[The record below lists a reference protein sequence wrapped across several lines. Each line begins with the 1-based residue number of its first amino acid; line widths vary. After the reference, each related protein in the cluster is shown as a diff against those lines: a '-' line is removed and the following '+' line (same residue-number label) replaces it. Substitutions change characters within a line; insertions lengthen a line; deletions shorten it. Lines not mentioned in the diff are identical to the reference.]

1 MTEAAEVTPESE
13 AVAAEREAPPGTPT
27 PWNRRPPGTAWP
39 PIRPAGPPH
48 PGAAQPPASPAVH
61 PGGPPRPGAA
71 DVVAGATPPRTA
83 PGAAAT
89 PAPGETT
96 GTGQD
101 PAAARPDVAGTPPD
115 PGGARSGGAAAQPD
129 SARAHSDS
137 DDREHGDRHGSDPG
151 VSALSAAA
159 PALAMLPMML
169 ASLLGG
175 AGGGGA
181 QPGGGAPRNT
191 SGTTDSGQTGVG
203 APNTSDE
210 SSRTLSPQA
219 QAALRALEQLR
230 DAYGKSRDSA
240 RTGSGT
246 KPVQTGVRPGSGTGS
261 GAGGGD
267 AAAALSAVQLYQR
280 TAAIAFNNLDNQLA
294 GYLSGLAGT
303 HGIDRAALN
312 SLIKELDLALIK
324 LGTAAYTPAGA
335 QKVHDILTI
344 ALREGIRLAGAG
356 QVNASDTAAAID
368 SLTGQYLYA
377 IAGRNYPGSMPASA
391 GVSAAV
397 QQVIAVAT
405 AQVGKP
411 YVWGAEGP
419 NSFDCSG
426 LMQYAARSVGVSI
439 PRVSQDQYRQLPKV
453 NPADIRPGD
462 LIFPAGQYNGGSPT
476 HVMMYL
482 GNGQCVE
489 APRPGATVRITALPS
504 SYAASR
510 WS

>member
-1 MTEAAEVTPESE
+1 MTEAAEITPESE
-13 AVAAEREAPPGTPT
+13 AVAAEREAPPGPAT
-27 PWNRRPPGTAWP
+27 PWNRRPPRTVWP
-39 PIRPAGPPH
+39 PIPGAGPPGS
-48 PGAAQPPASPAVH
+48 GAAQPPASAAVGPGSPA
-61 PGGPPRPGAA
+61 RPGVA
-71 DVVAGATPPRTA
+71 DVAAGGAPSRTV
-83 PGAAAT
+83 PGTAA
-89 PAPGETT
+89 PAPG
-96 GTGQD
+96 GTAG
-101 PAAARPDVAGTPPD
+101 AAPGPDVARPDAAGTQPD
-115 PGGARSGGAAAQPD
+115 SGGAHPD
-129 SARAHSDS
+129 SARARSDS
-137 DDREHGDRHGSDPG
+137 GEGRHGDRHGSDLG
-151 VSALSAAA
+151 TGALSAAA

-175 AGGGGA
+175 AGGGSGS
-181 QPGGGAPRNT
+181 GGGAPQNI
-191 SGTTDSGQTGVG
+191 SGTTDSGQLGV
-203 APNTSDE
+203 SDAAAADG
-210 SSRTLSPQA
+210 SGRTLSPQA
-219 QAALRALEQLR
+219 QAALQALEQLR
-230 DAYGKSRDSA
+230 DAYGKTRNAS
-240 RTGSGT
+240 RTGAGT
-246 KPVQTGVRPGSGTGS
+246 KPVNTGVRPGTS
-261 GAGGGD
+261 AGGGD

-280 TAAIAFNNLDNQLA
+280 TAAIAFNNLDSQLA
-294 GYLSGLAGT
+294 GYLSGLAGS
-303 HGIDRAALN
+303 HGIDQAALN

-368 SLTGQYLYA
+368 SLTGQYLYT
-377 IAGRNYPGSMPASA
+377 IAGRNYAGSMPASA

-426 LMQYAARSVGVSI
+426 LMQYAARSAGVGI

-504 SYAASR
+504 RYAASR

>member
-1 MTEAAEVTPESE
+1 M
-13 AVAAEREAPPGTPT
+13 
-27 PWNRRPPGTAWP
+27 
-39 PIRPAGPPH
+39 
-48 PGAAQPPASPAVH
+48 
-61 PGGPPRPGAA
+61 
-71 DVVAGATPPRTA
+71 
-83 PGAAAT
+83 
-89 PAPGETT
+89 
-96 GTGQD
+96 
-101 PAAARPDVAGTPPD
+101 
-115 PGGARSGGAAAQPD
+115 
-129 SARAHSDS
+129 HSDS
-137 DDREHGDRHGSDPG
+137 GDRRHDDRHGSDPG
-151 VSALSAAA
+151 TGALTAAA

-175 AGGGGA
+175 AGSGAKSGGGA
-181 QPGGGAPRNT
+181 QQNN
-191 SGTTDSGQTGVG
+191 SGTADSGQAGAGDATVG
-203 APNTSDE
+203 EGSAH
-210 SSRTLSPQA
+210 TLSPQA

-230 DAYGKSRDSA
+230 DAYGKSRNTS

-246 KPVQTGVRPGSGTGS
+246 KPVNTGVRTGAMT
-261 GAGGGD
+261 GADAGGGGD

-294 GYLSGLAGT
+294 GYLSDLAGS
-303 HGIDRAALN
+303 HGIDQAALN

-344 ALREGIRLAGAG
+344 ALREGLRLAGAG
-356 QVNASDTAAAID
+356 QVSASDTAAAID
-368 SLTGQYLYA
+368 SLTGQYLYT
-377 IAGRNYPGSMPASA
+377 IAGRDYPWSMPATS
-391 GVSAAV
+391 GDSAAV
-397 QQVIAVAT
+397 RQVLAVAT

-426 LMQYAARSVGVSI
+426 LMQYAARSAGVDI

-504 SYAASR
+504 RYAASR